1 MNNHVQSDSTES
13 KPTFFTK
20 FKKIIIEI
28 IVIVFSVYVSIW
40 LSNMNDYQKQ
50 KKDTYEFLQDLK
62 NDLNTDIKNITEEK
76 NKLTESEK
84 GITALLNLTSEQI
97 KELGHIEMKIRFNT
111 RKNIEANYEGFK
123 SSGKIGNIEDSKLK
137 TNILSYYQEYM
148 STTLEM
154 EKDINIYKK
163 DIVEML
169 GKNNFKTITLE
180 DPYFRTK
187 LELYIGTIQSL
198 TDTYNEDIKKANE
211 TIKGIDNYL
220 N

>member
-1 MNNHVQSDSTES
+1 
-13 KPTFFTK
+13 
-20 FKKIIIEI
+20 
-28 IVIVFSVYVSIW
+28 
-40 LSNMNDYQKQ
+40 MNDYQKQ